1 MFHNYFCVIFNQ
13 VAQITFSFQLP
24 ARGWE
29 VVQKFRNQGVG
40 CFHFSWFPDL
50 STAIN
55 ISWLALNK
63 PLSYLQTSFTSQN
76 SADSSPIHVFFQGE
90 GTDGGRYQYWR
101 LVYLRFLR
109 ERWTYL
115 VPCVAPSDWKVEAN
129 CDSFQVT
136 SACSLLLT
144 GLGVCS
150 ALSRHTASVPPAYF
164 SPCLHF
170 AIKPSKHCSAICKY
184 SWKHP
189 ICSRS
194 KLLPV
199 LILCGM
205 VSKLTDGAVSSIC
218 SVNSS
223 GEDGAWMGYFSPL
236 SSQQKAAPIYLLL

>member
-1 MFHNYFCVIFNQ
+1 MV
-13 VAQITFSFQLP
+13 SFEQTSLLP
-24 ARGWE
+24 ADQFYQPEFCR
-29 VVQKFRNQGVG
+29 FFPNT
-40 CFHFSWFPDL
+40 CFFS
-50 STAIN
+50 
-55 ISWLALNK
+55 
-63 PLSYLQTSFTSQN
+63 
-76 SADSSPIHVFFQGE
+76 
-90 GTDGGRYQYWR
+90 GGRDR
-101 LVYLRFLR
+101 RRKIPILVYLRFLR

-129 CDSFQVT
+129 CDSFQMT